1 MTRAAT
7 LFAALLWIA
16 QQRPGIF
23 RIQPVRPVAE
33 LRAEVLQATP
43 PSYRGGTAEQRT
55 HRDLLRRA
63 MERQGFTVFPS
74 EWWHFDYRD
83 WRQYGIQNQRFE
95 DL

>member
-43 PSYRGGTAEQRT
+43 PS
-55 HRDLLRRA
+55 
-63 MERQGFTVFPS
+63 S
-74 EWWHFDYRD
+74 RD
-83 WRQYGIQNQRFE
+83 WRHYGIQNQRFE